1 MKNFVI
7 VRIAN
12 KPDGSVSVPVNAF
25 ETEANA
31 WKEFYRLCGIA
42 VDSANLMDSV
52 AILTKEG
59 FLIDHK
65 VFEHEA
71 APVVQEPQE
80 NQGS

>member
-12 KPDGSVSVPVNAF
+12 KPDGTVSVPVNAF
-25 ETEANA
+25 ETEALA
-31 WKEFYRLCGIA
+31 WKEFYRLCGTA
-42 VDSANLMDSV
+42 VDSVNPMDAV

-65 VFEHEA
+65 VFEHEVP
-71 APVVQEPQE
+71 APSESTE
-80 NQGS
+80 STST